1 MHEVKKHGYGQNIE
15 LMRRSTPARM
25 QEQKVWSEEEV
36 VCLRSLFY
44 THEGISHMSLLF
56 GVTEIEVM
64 RKILELGLYNTYS
77 FPLYYNYFGDTPNS
91 PEEELEGGYNC
102 DPYTKSVE
110 RMRRATA
117 TFREDFYLWSETHSE
132 ILKEMFQN
140 NSDITTIALSFMATE
155 PLILRKIVELGLYSN
170 YDISLFGTDLGP
182 YVDTVRYYTDL
193 GPYIWK
199 GEDIK

>member
-1 MHEVKKHGYGQNIE
+1 MFEVKKHGYGQNIE
-15 LMRRSTPARM
+15 LLRRSTPARM

-44 THEGISHMSLLF
+44 THEGISHMALLF

-102 DPYTKSVE
+102 DPYTQSVE
-110 RMRRATA
+110 SMRRATA
-117 TFREDFYLWSETHSE
+117 TFREDEYFWSCVHSQVLE
-132 ILKEMFQN
+132 EMFQWN
-140 NSDITTIALSFMATE
+140 ADITTIALSFGCTE
-155 PLILRKIVELGLYSN
+155 PMIMNKVLELDFYSR
-170 YDISLFGTDLGP
+170 YDFPVFGTDAGP
-182 YVDTVRYYTDL
+182 YSDTVRCYPDLEYYKD
-193 GPYIWK
+193 
-199 GEDIK
+199 